1 VVIDHAA
8 EAGSG
13 LRDTKTLHRIDPAAI
28 KAEVTAAGF
37 TYAGESRILANPGDD
52 HHLKVFDPAIR
63 GHTDQVVYKF
73 RRP

>member
-1 VVIDHAA
+1 
-8 EAGSG
+8 
-13 LRDTKTLHRIDPAAI
+13 
-28 KAEVTAAGF
+28 VTAAGF
-37 TYAGESRILANPGDD
+37 TFVGESAVLANPADD